1 MVEGLLLRCLAG
13 RRLLPGNLVVLPL
26 FGEHAVFAVEHVAL
40 AGSGGPAS
48 QAASGAAVAQP
59 ASQPDGQAV
68 VPAVPPPVTA
78 ETSVRLLMEGE
89 APPACGLQPQPQS
102 RDWPVEAA
110 AAAAEALGCGL
121 EDAGAV
127 AAARA
132 VGAGLASRGITFGQL
147 GGTDKQVGW

>member
-89 APPACGLQPQPQS
+89 APPACGLQPQS